1 MMPYTRNDS
10 GLLLV
15 PLQGGFRR
23 LAVGLV
29 VIASLAT
36 ADGRPAAADG
46 RSPSGLVVK
55 GIVIA
60 GDVRYALLE
69 DNTGTRKRTPGQA
82 IGEWVIDAIEPGAV
96 VLRRGDAIHTISAF
110 GAPASGI
117 VGVGRGNNGQQ
128 TANVAA
134 IETGGREIGLAPPK
148 RTDWEQVITHLLGVE
163 GSAFNPEDPSKWGIK
178 DTTLEAARVRRGREA
193 PQLDD
198 LKVLSQREARRIY
211 REDFIR
217 EYNLDAIPD
226 PDLAYQVFDAVVN
239 HGPRFG
245 LRHFRE
251 QLGRLSGIKIS
262 EKGSIGRE
270 TADAVRAVIARGRL
284 YRLRD
289 RMVNVR
295 KSFLSDLAERRPDIR
310 RQLTGLHRRAEFFR
324 P

>member
-1 MMPYTRNDS
+1 MP
-10 GLLLV
+10 L
-15 PLQGGFRR
+15 LQGGFCRRAVR
-23 LAVGLV
+23 LAVL
-29 VIASLAT
+29 ASLVSMS
-36 ADGRPAAADG
+36 GFPAAAMD
-46 RSPSGLVVK
+46 RSLPRGSGELVVT

-60 GDVRYALLE
+60 GDTRYALL
-69 DNTGTRKRTPGQA
+69 DDGTGRRKRAPGQS
-82 IGEWVIDAIEPGAV
+82 IGGWLVEAIEPREV
-96 VLRRGDAIHTISAF
+96 VLRQGDRVRTVAMFA
-110 GAPASGI
+110 APASGI
-117 VGVGRGNNGQQ
+117 VRVERGNDGQR

-134 IETGGREIGLAPPK
+134 IESGGREVGLAPPK

-178 DTTLEAARVRRGREA
+178 DTTLKAARVRRGREA

-198 LKVLSQREARRIY
+198 LMVLSQREARRIY

-239 HGPRFG
+239 HGPGFG
-245 LRHFRE
+245 LRHFRD
-251 QLGRLSGIKIS
+251 QLARLSGIKIS
-262 EKGSIGRE
+262 EQGPIGRE

-289 RMVNVR
+289 RMVNAR

-310 RQLTGLHRRAEFFR
+310 RQLSSLHRRAEFFR

>member
-1 MMPYTRNDS
+1 
-10 GLLLV
+10 V
-15 PLQGGFRR
+15 GGF
-23 LAVGLV
+23 
-29 VIASLAT
+29 
-36 ADGRPAAADG
+36 PAAAIE
-46 RSPSGLVVK
+46 RSSPLGSGEIVVT

-60 GDVRYALLE
+60 GDTRFALL
-69 DNTGTRKRTPGQA
+69 DDGTGRHKRAPGQS
-82 IGEWVIDAIEPGAV
+82 IGGWLVEAIEPREV
-96 VLRRGDAIHTISAF
+96 VLRRGGTVHTISMFA
-110 GAPASGI
+110 APASGI
-117 VGVGRGNNGQQ
+117 ARVERGNNGQR

-134 IETGGREIGLAPPK
+134 IESGGREIGLAPPK

-198 LKVLSQREARRIY
+198 LMVLSQREARRIY
-211 REDFIR
+211 KEDFIR

-239 HGPRFG
+239 HGPGFG

-251 QLGRLSGIKIS
+251 QLARLSGIKIS
-262 EKGSIGRE
+262 EQGAIGRE
-270 TADAVRAVIARGRL
+270 TTDAVWAVIARGRL
-284 YRLRD
+284 HRLRD
-289 RMVNVR
+289 RMVNAR

-310 RQLTGLHRRAEFFR
+310 RQLSGLHRRAEFFR

>member
-1 MMPYTRNDS
+1 MLAWFVS
-10 GLLLV
+10 V
-15 PLQGGFRR
+15 GGF
-23 LAVGLV
+23 
-29 VIASLAT
+29 
-36 ADGRPAAADG
+36 PAAAIE
-46 RSPSGLVVK
+46 RSSPPGSGGLIVT

-60 GDVRYALLE
+60 GDTRYALL
-69 DNTGTRKRTPGQA
+69 DDGTGRRKRAPGQS
-82 IGEWVIDAIEPGAV
+82 IGGWLVEAIEPREV
-96 VLRRGDAIHTISAF
+96 VLRRGDTVHKISMFA
-110 GAPASGI
+110 APESGI
-117 VGVGRGNNGQQ
+117 VSVGRGNDGHR

-134 IETGGREIGLAPPK
+134 IETGGREIGVAPPQ
-148 RTDWEQVITHLLGVE
+148 RTDWEQVITQLLGVE

-178 DTTLEAARVRRGREA
+178 DTTLEAARLRRGREA

-198 LKVLSQREARRIY
+198 LMVLSQREARRIY

-310 RQLTGLHRRAEFFR
+310 RQLSGLHRRAESFR